1 MHPNALLV
9 FVALPIMIGI
19 GAKLLVHPIR
29 GASFAAAIAAPLSV
43 FLCIRA
49 FDPEDA
55 WTWLAALL
63 VSPLVMAIAVITVLL
78 CHRRARAARRG
89 TWLVA

>member
-1 MHPNALLV
+1 MHVNAFVV
-9 FVALPIMIGI
+9 FFVLPILIGG
-19 GAKLLVHPIR
+19 GAKLLVHSIR
-29 GASFAAAIAAPLSV
+29 GASFAAAVAAPVSA

-63 VSPLVMAIAVITVLL
+63 VSPLVMALAVITVLL
-78 CHRRARAARRG
+78 CHRRARAAKRSA
-89 TWLVA
+89 WLVA